1 MSDSASN
8 IEDSIQIEIFPSR
21 ILSPETAQ
29 KIIAEIYKVDG
40 VIRVMVQG
48 NRLPDKVSAG
58 PGTGEKVEHPLRKPI
73 QIGDQVIELKICVG
87 RIRVELSNAEAK
99 EQIRE
104 VCEKLLP
111 FPFEFREGH
120 FLRKKPTVTDYAKL
134 GPEADPRL
142 LGMVDP
148 KAKTDQLIFIE
159 KQEKQEEKKTKM
171 SEKV

>member
-159 KQEKQEEKKTKM
+159 KQEKQEEKKNKD
-171 SEKV
+171 E

>member
-8 IEDSIQIEIFPSR
+8 TEDSIQIEIFPSR

-29 KIIAEIYKVDG
+29 KLMVEIYKVDG
-40 VIRVMVQG
+40 IIRVMVQG
-48 NRLPDKVSAG
+48 NRLPDKVGYG

-73 QIGDQVIELKICVG
+73 QIGDQVIELKISVG
-87 RIRVELSNAEAK
+87 RIRIELSNAEAK
-99 EQIRE
+99 EKVRE
-104 VCEKLLP
+104 VCEKMLP

-148 KAKTDQLIFIE
+148 KAKINQLVFVE
-159 KQEKQEEKKTKM
+159 KQEKEEKKD
-171 SEKV
+171 EDE

>member
-8 IEDSIQIEIFPSR
+8 TEDSIQIEIFPSR

-29 KIIAEIYKVDG
+29 NLMAEIYRVNG

-87 RIRVELSNAEAK
+87 RIRVELSNAEGK
-99 EQIRE
+99 EKVRE
-104 VCEKLLP
+104 VCEKMLP

-120 FLRKKPTVTDYAKL
+120 FFRRKPTVTDYAKL
-134 GPEADPRL
+134 GPDADTRM

-148 KAKTDQLIFIE
+148 KAKIDQLVFIE
-159 KQEKQEEKKTKM
+159 KQEKEEKKDKD
-171 SEKV
+171 E

>member
-8 IEDSIQIEIFPSR
+8 TEDSIQIEIFPSR

-29 KIIAEIYKVDG
+29 KLMAEIYKVDG

-99 EQIRE
+99 EKLRE

-111 FPFEFREGH
+111 FPFEFREGY

-134 GPEADPRL
+134 GPEADTRL

-148 KAKTDQLIFIE
+148 KAKTDQLVFIE
-159 KQEKQEEKKTKM
+159 KQQEQEEKKDKD
-171 SEKV
+171 E

>member
-8 IEDSIQIEIFPSR
+8 TEDSIQIEIFPSR

-29 KIIAEIYKVDG
+29 KLMAEIYRVNG

-87 RIRVELSNAEAK
+87 RIRVELSNAEGK
-99 EQIRE
+99 EKVRE
-104 VCEKLLP
+104 VCEKMLP

-120 FLRKKPTVTDYAKL
+120 FFRRKPTVTDYAKL
-134 GPEADPRL
+134 GPDADTRM

-148 KAKTDQLIFIE
+148 KAKIDQLVFIE
-159 KQEKQEEKKTKM
+159 KQEKEEKKDKD
-171 SEKV
+171 E

>member
-1 MSDSASN
+1 MSDSASST
-8 IEDSIQIEIFPSR
+8 EDSIQIEIFPSR

-29 KIIAEIYKVDG
+29 KLMAEIYKVDG

-48 NRLPDKVSAG
+48 NRLPEKVSAG

-148 KAKTDQLIFIE
+148 RTRVDQLIFIE
-159 KQEKQEEKKTKM
+159 KQEEQEKKKDKD
-171 SEKV
+171 E

>member
-1 MSDSASN
+1 MSDSASST
-8 IEDSIQIEIFPSR
+8 EDSIQIEIFPSR

-29 KIIAEIYKVDG
+29 KLMAEIYKVDG
-40 VIRVMVQG
+40 VIRVMLQG
-48 NRLPDKVSAG
+48 NRLPEKVSAG

-99 EQIRE
+99 EHIRE

-148 KAKTDQLIFIE
+148 RTRADQLIFIE
-159 KQEKQEEKKTKM
+159 KQEEQEKKKDKD
-171 SEKV
+171 E

>member
-8 IEDSIQIEIFPSR
+8 TEDSIQIEIFPSR

-29 KIIAEIYKVDG
+29 KLIAEIYKVDG

-48 NRLPDKVSAG
+48 NRLPEKVSAG

-87 RIRVELSNAEAK
+87 RIRVELANAEAK
-99 EQIRE
+99 EKIRE
-104 VCEKLLP
+104 VCEKLLL

-120 FLRKKPTVTDYAKL
+120 FFKKKPTVTDYAKL

-148 KAKTDQLIFIE
+148 KAKTDQLVFIE
-159 KQEKQEEKKTKM
+159 KQEEQEGKKDKD
-171 SEKV
+171 E

>member
-8 IEDSIQIEIFPSR
+8 TEDFIQIEIFPSR

-29 KIIAEIYKVDG
+29 KLITEIYKVDG

-48 NRLPDKVSAG
+48 NRLPDRVCAG
-58 PGTGEKVEHPLRKPI
+58 PGTGERVEHPLRKPI
-73 QIGDQVIELKICVG
+73 QIGDQVVELKICVG

-104 VCEKLLP
+104 VGEKLFP

-120 FLRKKPTVTDYAKL
+120 FLKKKPTVTDYAKL
-134 GPEADPRL
+134 GPGADPRF

-148 KAKTDQLIFIE
+148 KSRADQLIFIE
-159 KQEKQEEKKTKM
+159 KQEKQEKKDKN
-171 SEKV
+171 E

>member
-8 IEDSIQIEIFPSR
+8 TEDSIQIEIFPSR

-29 KIIAEIYKVDG
+29 KLISEIYKVDG
-40 VIRVMVQG
+40 VIRVLVQG
-48 NRLPDKVSAG
+48 NRLPERVSAG

-73 QIGDQVIELKICVG
+73 QIGDQVIELKICAG
-87 RIRVELSNAEAK
+87 RIRIELSNAEAK
-99 EQIRE
+99 ENIRE
-104 VCEKLLP
+104 LCEKLLP

-120 FLRKKPTVTDYAKL
+120 FFRKKPTVTDYAKL

-148 KAKTDQLIFIE
+148 KAKTNQLVFIE
-159 KQEKQEEKKTKM
+159 KQEKMDKDE
-171 SEKV
+171 

>member
-8 IEDSIQIEIFPSR
+8 TEDSIQIEIFPSR

-29 KIIAEIYKVDG
+29 KLMAEIYKVDG

-48 NRLPDKVSAG
+48 NRLPDKVGAG
-58 PGTGEKVEHPLRKPI
+58 PGTGEKVEHPLKKPI
-73 QIGDQVIELKICVG
+73 QIGDQVIELKVCVG

-99 EQIRE
+99 EKIRE

-148 KAKTDQLIFIE
+148 KARTDQLIFIE
-159 KQEKQEEKKTKM
+159 KQEEQEEKKDKD
-171 SEKV
+171 E

>member
-8 IEDSIQIEIFPSR
+8 TEDSIQIEIFPSR

-29 KIIAEIYKVDG
+29 KLMAEIYKVDG

-99 EQIRE
+99 EKLRE

-111 FPFEFREGH
+111 FPFEFREGY

-134 GPEADPRL
+134 GPEADTRL

-148 KAKTDQLIFIE
+148 KANTDQLVFIE
-159 KQEKQEEKKTKM
+159 KQQEQEEKKDKD
-171 SEKV
+171 E

>member
-8 IEDSIQIEIFPSR
+8 TEDSIQIEIFPSR

-29 KIIAEIYKVDG
+29 NLIAEIYKVDG

-87 RIRVELSNAEAK
+87 RIRVELSSAEAK

-148 KAKTDQLIFIE
+148 RTKIDQLIFIE
-159 KQEKQEEKKTKM
+159 KQKDQEEIKDKD
-171 SEKV
+171 E

>member
-8 IEDSIQIEIFPSR
+8 KEDSIQIEIFPSR

-29 KIIAEIYKVDG
+29 KLIAEIYKVDG

-120 FLRKKPTVTDYAKL
+120 FFRRKPTVTDYAKL
-134 GPEADPRL
+134 GPEADSRL

-159 KQEKQEEKKTKM
+159 KQEEQEKKDKD
-171 SEKV
+171 E

>member
-8 IEDSIQIEIFPSR
+8 KENSIQIEIFPSR

-29 KIIAEIYKVDG
+29 KLIAEIYKVDG
-40 VIRVMVQG
+40 VTRVMVQG
-48 NRLPDKVSAG
+48 NRLPEKVSAG

-87 RIRVELSNAEAK
+87 RIRVELSSAEAK

-148 KAKTDQLIFIE
+148 RAKIDQLIFIE
-159 KQEKQEEKKTKM
+159 KQEEQEEKKDKD
-171 SEKV
+171 E

>member
-29 KIIAEIYKVDG
+29 KLIAEIYKVDG

-159 KQEKQEEKKTKM
+159 KQEKQEEKKNKD
-171 SEKV
+171 E

>member
-8 IEDSIQIEIFPSR
+8 TEDSIQIEIFPSR

-29 KIIAEIYKVDG
+29 KLMAEIYKVDG

-48 NRLPDKVSAG
+48 NRLPDKVGAG

-73 QIGDQVIELKICVG
+73 QIGDQIIELKICVG
-87 RIRVELSNAEAK
+87 RIRVELSSAEAK

-104 VCEKLLP
+104 VCEKLLS

-120 FLRKKPTVTDYAKL
+120 FLKKKPTVTDYAKL

-142 LGMVDP
+142 FGMVDP
-148 KAKTDQLIFIE
+148 KARIDQLIFIE
-159 KQEKQEEKKTKM
+159 KPEKQEKKKD
-171 SEKV
+171 EDE